1 MSNRHANF
9 RALHQPG
16 KPFVLVNVWDQGT
29 AKMMAHLGAQAL
41 ATSSGAHA
49 YTIGKQ
55 DMGGVTRDQA
65 LAHAQD
71 ILSATDLPVSGDFE
85 NGFSHDP
92 DGTAE
97 TVRLSAEVGLSGICI
112 EDTNLPD
119 DAPYAFDLAVE
130 KVKAAV
136 AAARAL
142 PQDFVLVARAD
153 GMMNGQYGV
162 DEAIKRL
169 LAFKAAGAD
178 CLYAPM
184 PPSFD
189 DLARICREVDHPV
202 NALTAGPFAKYK
214 TSDYARIGVAR
225 ISLGA
230 ALQRAVHGLLHQ
242 AGKDML
248 GAGDF
253 SALSKALPRN
263 VVDEFLDAN

>member
-1 MSNRHANF
+1 MSNRHSEF

-16 KPFVLVNVWDQGT
+16 NPFILVNVWDQGT
-29 AKMMAHLGAQAL
+29 AKMMAHLGAEAL

-49 YTIGKQ
+49 YTIGKC
-55 DMGGVTRDQA
+55 DMGGVSRDQA
-65 LAHAQD
+65 LAHAEM
-71 ILSATDLPVSGDFE
+71 IVASTNLPVSGDFE

-92 DGTAE
+92 DGVAE

-119 DAPYAFDLAVE
+119 VAPYAFDLAVE
-130 KVKAAV
+130 KIKAAV

-153 GMMNGQYGV
+153 GMMNSQYGV
-162 DEAIKRL
+162 DEAIRRL
-169 LAFKAAGAD
+169 KAFKAAGAD

-184 PPSFD
+184 PPSLA
-189 DLARICREVDHPV
+189 DLERICREVDHPV
-202 NALTAGPFAKYK
+202 NALTAGPFAKV
-214 TSDYARIGVAR
+214 SRAQYAAAGVAR
-225 ISLGA
+225 ISIGA
-230 ALQRAVHGLLHQ
+230 ALQRAVHGLLYQ

-253 SALSKALPRN
+253 SVLSKALPRD
-263 VVDEFLDAN
+263 VVEGFLDAN